1 MAFQNGLTPTG
12 QRVPSH
18 HAECGCFP
26 CSVHAQQP
34 ETLQVYPQKALIEA
48 RTIVPASLTSGTG
61 FSASTGRAVGKG
73 IPGQILGCVS
83 GHKLSHS
90 RSAR

>member
-1 MAFQNGLTPTG
+1 MAFQNGLAPTG

-34 ETLQVYPQKALIEA
+34 ETLQVHPQKALIEA
-48 RTIVPASLTSGTG
+48 RTIVPASLTSGTC

-73 IPGQILGCVS
+73 IPGQILECMS
-83 GHKLSHS
+83 RHKLSHS
-90 RSAR
+90 RNAR